1 MSGNFTKF
9 GGGRVKIE
17 WLEALRLGKHYTQAQ
32 LAEMVNI
39 SRVHYTNIEN
49 GERRPSPEIA
59 KAIAAILGFKWYDFF
74 PDPPPNLE

>member
-1 MSGNFTKF
+1 MK
-9 GGGRVKIE
+9 VD
-17 WLEALRLGKHYTQAQ
+17 WLEALRQSKHYTQAQ

-59 KAIAAILGFKWYDFF
+59 KALAAILGFNWYELF
-74 PDPPPNLE
+74 PDSPDQQKKEKGDNNEH